1 MITFPASTLLIPYA
15 LFAAIFVIFSL
26 VHLYHLGKFGASG
39 FTSFVLAFIYLAG
52 ASIIIYWSWYFMDKI
67 NWKEVMTI
75 ELPNFRGIPG
85 IE

>member
-1 MITFPASTLLIPYA
+1 MISFPLSIFLIPYA

-39 FTSFVLAFIYLAG
+39 FISFVLVFIYLAG
-52 ASIIIYWSWYFMDKI
+52 ASIIIYWSWYFIDQI
-67 NWKEVMTI
+67 NWKI
-75 ELPNFRGIPG
+75 PIDLELPSFRGIPG